1 MMNDLGA
8 GLAGRHDGR
17 ILREDFRHEPAE
29 GLRGLAFVLKLAF
42 FLNVFAVEDSD
53 GVVMTLDVHISVGCW
68 PAFRRACD
76 DYLASFMM
84 TKYVLPLSS

>member
-42 FLNVFAVEDSD
+42 FLNVFAVEDSHD
-53 GVVMTLDVHISVGCW
+53 GMVSLDVHIW
-68 PAFRRACD
+68 MMARFRGPVVD